1 MIYRGICGGLM
12 KSKYIAFLGLIISFL
27 LLMGTLPASA
37 ASNDRYVR
45 LRYLEG
51 DVTIYPED
59 GQRPN
64 DATINSPV
72 LDGDVVETAN
82 GRAELSFRNGVLV
95 RLGDYSSARFVS
107 TYSPMSIE
115 LVKGTLFVDSHIVQ
129 SLRDEL
135 EIRAADAQ
143 IYLIDEGNLR
153 VDLGDQGGIRVTTI
167 QGEAEVRASGQR
179 TLLRDQER
187 TYVDAGT
194 APSTPEAFN
203 QGYDELDDWNAS
215 RMNSMASAEPYGD
228 EQQQPPVDESLYY
241 DTYDLQ
247 NYGDWRNYGTYGN
260 VWVPHVS
267 VGWRPYYDGRWTYSP
282 GGMFWVSYEPWGWA
296 PYHYGR
302 WGWAIDFGWYWIPGY
317 TFGPS
322 WVSWYDYGDY
332 IGWCPLNYYNRPT
345 YWGNWNNHYYDNPVQ
360 KQKAGGIGVDNS
372 WTFVKKHDIGT
383 GSVKKISVGSNDVKK
398 IHFDD
403 SKIIRSPEKTLTSYV
418 IPKNVKTP
426 AFVNDARRVEPAK
439 SDDIENPIGLNHREE
454 WPGRKSVNVDKNK
467 NVDTNKNSDNRSP
480 STKQWN
486 TRPSTTP
493 KTTTPPPTSNKSVTP
508 PPTSNKTITKDPGP
522 ASTNKNSNSK
532 PSTGGGNN
540 DKKVSKPQ
548 PPQYMNRD
556 EQFERYRS
564 TYERNNSWEYRKQ
577 TSSPYQRYESPT
589 RKSPYDSVIRNPWYR
604 NSDNDSN
611 NRDSEVSP
619 RYYEGARKMLERLD
633 ESKGEDRGSSTVS
646 PRYEPRSTPRYD
658 PPKSSSSGSKQYS
671 RPSPDSRSMKSS
683 PSRQSPPPSSR
694 PVKKKD

>member
-1 MIYRGICGGLM
+1 MMYRGICGGFM
-12 KSKYIAFLGLIISFL
+12 KSRYIGIFGLLISLILFT
-27 LLMGTLPASA
+27 GALPASA
-37 ASNDRYVR
+37 GSNDRYVR

-82 GRAELSFRNGVLV
+82 GRAELSFRNGVLI

-129 SLRDEL
+129 SFRDEL

-143 IYLIDEGNLR
+143 VYLINEGNLR
-153 VDLGDQGGIRVTTI
+153 IDLGDQGGVRVTTI

-179 TLLRDQER
+179 VLLRDQER
-187 TYVDAGT
+187 TYIDTGNAPDA
-194 APSTPEAFN
+194 PQAFN
-203 QGYDELDDWNAS
+203 EGYDELDDWNAS
-215 RMNSMASAEPYGD
+215 RMNSMASTDTYGD
-228 EQQQPPVDESLYY
+228 EQQQPYVDQSLYY

-247 NYGDWRNYGTYGN
+247 DYGDWRYYGTYGN

-267 VGWRPYYDGRWTYSP
+267 VGWRPYYDGRWSYSP
-282 GGMFWVSYEPWGWA
+282 GGWFWVSYEPWGWA

-317 TFGPS
+317 TFAPS

-332 IGWCPLNYYNRPT
+332 IGWCPLNYYNRPI
-345 YWGNWNNHYYDNPVQ
+345 YWGNWNNNYYNNPVQ

-383 GSVKKISVGSNDVKK
+383 GSVKKISVGSNEVKK

-403 SKIIRSPEKTLTSYV
+403 SKITRSPEKQLTSYV

-426 AFVNDARRVEPAK
+426 AYVNDARIAPAK
-439 SDDIENPIGLNHREE
+439 SPDIKSPIGVNHKEE
-454 WPGRKSVNVDKNK
+454 WPGRKNVDTDKNK
-467 NVDTNKNSDNRSP
+467 SVDTNKNSDPRAP
-480 STKQWN
+480 SSKQWN
-486 TRPSTTP
+486 TRPATTP
-493 KTTTPPPTSNKSVTP
+493 KSTAPSSPKTTSPPPSSSKSI
-508 PPTSNKTITKDPGP
+508 NKDPG
-522 ASTNKNSNSK
+522 SSSSNKNSNTNSNK
-532 PSTGGGNN
+532 SNSGGSN

-548 PPQYMNRD
+548 PPNYMNRD
-556 EQFERYRS
+556 EQFERLRS
-564 TYERNNSWEYRKQ
+564 THERDTGWPYRKE

-589 RKSPYDSVIRNPWYR
+589 RKSPYDSEFRSPWYR
-604 NSDNDSN
+604 NPNNDS
-611 NRDSEVSP
+611 RDRESEVSP
-619 RYYEGARKMLERLD
+619 RYYEGARKMLERLE
-633 ESKGEDRGSSTVS
+633 ESKSENRQPSTVS
-646 PRYEPRSTPRYD
+646 PRSEPKSAPRYEQ
-658 PPKSSSSGSKQYS
+658 PKS
-671 RPSPDSRSMKSS
+671 RPSNSSRSMKSS
-683 PSRQSPPPSSR
+683 SPSRKSSPPSSR

>member
-1 MIYRGICGGLM
+1 
-12 KSKYIAFLGLIISFL
+12 
-27 LLMGTLPASA
+27 
-37 ASNDRYVR
+37 
-45 LRYLEG
+45 
-51 DVTIYPED
+51 
-59 GQRPN
+59 
-64 DATINSPV
+64 
-72 LDGDVVETAN
+72 
-82 GRAELSFRNGVLV
+82 
-95 RLGDYSSARFVS
+95 
-107 TYSPMSIE
+107 MSIE
-115 LVKGTLFVDSHIVQ
+115 LVKGTLFVDSHLVQ

-143 IYLIDEGNLR
+143 IYLINEGNLR
-153 VDLGDQGGIRVTTI
+153 VDLGDQGGIRVTAI

>member
-1 MIYRGICGGLM
+1 M
-12 KSKYIAFLGLIISFL
+12 KSRYITIFGILISLILFT
-27 LLMGTLPASA
+27 GVLPASA

-107 TYSPMSIE
+107 TYSPMTIE
-115 LVKGTLFVDSHIVQ
+115 LQKGSLFVDSHMVQ
-129 SLRDEL
+129 SFRDEL

-143 IYLIDEGNLR
+143 VYLIDEGNLR
-153 VDLGDQGGIRVTTI
+153 VDLGDQGGVRVTTI
-167 QGEAEVRASGQR
+167 QGEAEVRANGQR
-179 TLLRDQER
+179 VLLREQER

-194 APSTPEAFN
+194 APDSPQAFN
-203 QGYDELDDWNAS
+203 EGYDELDDWNAS
-215 RMNSMASAEPYGD
+215 RMNSMASNDSDTYGD
-228 EQQQPPVDESLYY
+228 QQPYVDQSLYY

-247 NYGDWRNYGTYGN
+247 DYGDWRYYGTYGN

-282 GGMFWVSYEPWGWA
+282 GGWFWVSYEPWGWA

-332 IGWCPLNYYNRPT
+332 IGWCPLNYYNRPI
-345 YWGNWNNHYYDNPVQ
+345 YGGNWNNNYYNNPVQ
-360 KQKAGGIGVDNS
+360 KQKGGGIGVDNT

-383 GSVKKISVGSNDVKK
+383 GSVKKISVGSTDVKK

-403 SKIIRSPEKTLTSYV
+403 SKIIRSPEKQLTSYV

-426 AFVNDARRVEPAK
+426 AYVNDARIAPAK
-439 SDDIENPIGLNHREE
+439 SPDIKSPIGVNHREE
-454 WPGRKSVNVDKNK
+454 WPGRKSVDTDKKKSVDN
-467 NVDTNKNSDNRSP
+467 NKNSDTRLPS
-480 STKQWN
+480 STKQWS

-493 KTTTPPPTSNKSVTP
+493 KTTVPSTPKSTTPPPSSNKP
-508 PPTSNKTITKDPGP
+508 ITKDPGT
-522 ASTNKNSNSK
+522 ASTNKNTNNNSNSK
-532 PSTGGGNN
+532 SSTGGSKYGSSDN
-540 DKKVSKPQ
+540 DKKVSKP
-548 PPQYMNRD
+548 PPPNYLNRD
-556 EQFERYRS
+556 QQFERLS
-564 TYERNNSWEYRKQ
+564 THERDTGWQYRKE

-589 RKSPYDSVIRNPWYR
+589 RKNPYDSVLRSPWYR
-604 NSDNDSN
+604 NQDNDSRD
-611 NRDSEVSP
+611 RDSEVSP

-633 ESKGEDRGSSTVS
+633 ESKNEERQPSTTVS

-658 PPKSSSSGSKQYS
+658 QPKS
-671 RPSPDSRSMKSS
+671 RPSDSSHSVKSSS
-683 PSRQSPPPSSR
+683 PSRQSPPPSSK
-694 PVKKKD
+694 PVKKKN